1 MGTAFLV
8 VRANLTVASFEEK
21 MFLPQIFPREFVDFF
36 IRNQFPCLDD
46 FHKWLIQFN
55 IQDFYKIKNE
65 IDADLQFIFEEL
77 PTNIN
82 FLDIN
87 LKTINSKLHFDVY
100 REPTNYFS
108 YLHSKSCHPPY
119 MKNNIT
125 LSVARR
131 IVRIVTDNKSNRL
144 QELKDHLIEKI
155 IDCSFIKLFQLS
167 KFKTKP
173 KMLLTSLELAI
184 LDINFASTN

>member
-1 MGTAFLV
+1 M
-8 VRANLTVASFEEK
+8 
-21 MFLPQIFPREFVDFF
+21 
-36 IRNQFPCLDD
+36 
-46 FHKWLIQFN
+46 
-55 IQDFYKIKNE
+55 
-65 IDADLQFIFEEL
+65 QFIFEEL
-77 PTNIN
+77 ATN
-82 FLDIN
+82 IN

-108 YLHSKSCHPPY
+108 YLHSKSCHTPY

-155 IDCSFIKLFQLS
+155 IDCSFTKLFQPS
-167 KFKTKP
+167 KFKIKP
-173 KMLLTSLELAI
+173 KMLLSSLELTI
-184 LDINFASTN
+184 LDFASTYWKTALKNTANREVQKTFNKKNTTYYTTTKKLWNMLVRTKWTQSQNHPN

>member
-8 VRANLTVASFEEK
+8 VRANLTVACFK
-21 MFLPQIFPREFVDFF
+21 VKTLTILPQIYPREFVDFF
-36 IRNQFPCLDD
+36 IRNYFPCLDD
-46 FHKWLIQFN
+46 FHKWSIQFN
-55 IQDFYKIKNE
+55 IQNFYKIKNE
-65 IDADLQFIFEEL
+65 TDADLQFIFEEL
-77 PTNIN
+77 ATN
-82 FLDIN
+82 IN

-100 REPTNYFS
+100 RKPTNYFS
-108 YLHSKSCHPPY
+108 CLHSKSCHPPY

-155 IDCSFIKLFQLS
+155 IDCSFIKVFQLS
-167 KFKTKP
+167 KSKTKP

>member
-46 FHKWLIQFN
+46 FHKWSIQFN

-155 IDCSFIKLFQLS
+155 IDCSFIKVFQLS

>member
-46 FHKWLIQFN
+46 FHKWSIQFN
-55 IQDFYKIKNE
+55 IQDFYKIKIE

-100 REPTNYFS
+100 REPTNCFS

-119 MKNNIT
+119 MKSNIT

-131 IVRIVTDNKSNRL
+131 IVRIATDNKSNRL

-155 IDCSFIKLFQLS
+155 IDCSFIKLFQTS

-173 KMLLTSLELAI
+173 KRLLPSLELTI

>member
-1 MGTAFLV
+1 
-8 VRANLTVASFEEK
+8 
-21 MFLPQIFPREFVDFF
+21 
-36 IRNQFPCLDD
+36 
-46 FHKWLIQFN
+46 
-55 IQDFYKIKNE
+55 
-65 IDADLQFIFEEL
+65 
-77 PTNIN
+77 
-82 FLDIN
+82 
-87 LKTINSKLHFDVY
+87 
-100 REPTNYFS
+100 
-108 YLHSKSCHPPY
+108 

-155 IDCSFIKLFQLS
+155 IDCSFIKLFQPS

-173 KMLLTSLELAI
+173 KRLLPSLELTI

>member
-1 MGTAFLV
+1 MQICNLFLK
-8 VRANLTVASFEEK
+8 NL
-21 MFLPQIFPREFVDFF
+21 
-36 IRNQFPCLDD
+36 
-46 FHKWLIQFN
+46 
-55 IQDFYKIKNE
+55 
-65 IDADLQFIFEEL
+65 LQ
-77 PTNIN
+77 TN

-155 IDCSFIKLFQLS
+155 IDCSFIKLFQTS

-173 KMLLTSLELAI
+173 KRLLPSLELTI
-184 LDINFASTN
+184 LDINFASTNWKIALKNTANREVQKTFNKKNTTYYTTTKKLWNMLVRTKWTQS

>member
-46 FHKWLIQFN
+46 FHKWSIQFN
-55 IQDFYKIKNE
+55 IQDFYKIKIE

-155 IDCSFIKLFQLS
+155 IDCSFTKLFQPS
-167 KFKTKP
+167 KFKIKP
-173 KMLLTSLELAI
+173 KMLLTSLELTI
-184 LDINFASTN
+184 LDFASTY

>member
-46 FHKWLIQFN
+46 FHKWSIQFN
-55 IQDFYKIKNE
+55 IQDFYKIKIE

-77 PTNIN
+77 AIN
-82 FLDIN
+82 IN

-155 IDCSFIKLFQLS
+155 IDCSFIKLFQTS

-173 KMLLTSLELAI
+173 KRLLPSLELTI

>member
-8 VRANLTVASFEEK
+8 VRANLTVICFEEK
-21 MFLPQIFPREFVDFF
+21 MFIILPQIYPREFVDFF
-36 IRNQFPCLDD
+36 IRNYFPCLDD
-46 FHKWLIQFN
+46 FHKWSIQFN

-65 IDADLQFIFEEL
+65 TDADLQFIFEEL
-77 PTNIN
+77 ATNIN

-87 LKTINSKLHFDVY
+87 LKTINSKLHSDVY

-155 IDCSFIKLFQLS
+155 IDCSFIKLFQPS
-167 KFKTKP
+167 KFKIKP
-173 KMLLTSLELAI
+173 KMLLPSRELTI
-184 LDINFASTN
+184 LDFASTY